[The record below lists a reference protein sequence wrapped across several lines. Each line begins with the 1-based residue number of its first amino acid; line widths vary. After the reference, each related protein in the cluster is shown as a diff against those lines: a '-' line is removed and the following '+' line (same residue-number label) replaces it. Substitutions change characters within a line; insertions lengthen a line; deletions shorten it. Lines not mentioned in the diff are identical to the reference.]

1 MSSLGQGLD
10 GTAVPGVTS
19 RLITSIADG
28 EAVLRSAASLRMLG
42 HAGPR
47 CALPVPRSH
56 LIVSFTFQDNMQ
68 PGDPQS
74 YQEVNQYTFQD
85 HMQPGEIHRPIMCFL
100 MTHMS
105 TLVMTLSAI
114 AKRANQYSLR
124 TPPFS

>member
-19 RLITSIADG
+19 RLITSIGDG

-56 LIVSFTFQDNMQ
+56 LIVSFTFQDHMQ
-68 PGDPQS
+68 PGDPQA
-74 YQEVNQYTFQD
+74 YHVYVDDTYVNPGDDIACHCQE
-85 HMQPGEIHRPIMCFL
+85 
-100 MTHMS
+100 
-105 TLVMTLSAI
+105 
-114 AKRANQYSLR
+114 ANQYSLR
-124 TPPFS
+124 YPAFS